1 MKNLTTKAIR
11 TKNKLESVPMRA
23 KAAVLCTLASI
34 SPAYC
39 DINGNSAMQK
49 FLKTMFFIT
58 VFAGIVLIAAGAAS
72 LIRTIVSM
80 ASGEQA
86 QPGAYSNP
94 DGACALRR
102 GGRHGKK

>member
-1 MKNLTTKAIR
+1 MKNLYAKAI
-11 TKNKLESVPMRA
+11 TAKNKLESVPMRV

-49 FLKTMFFIT
+49 FLKTMFSIT

-72 LIRTIVSM
+72 LI
-80 ASGEQA
+80 
-86 QPGAYSNP
+86 
-94 DGACALRR
+94 
-102 GGRHGKK
+102 